1 MNFQENPF
9 AHTFS
14 IVARDTVTGQ
24 MGVAVQSHWFSVG
37 SVVPWAQA
45 GIGAIATQ
53 AMSEISYGPLGLDLL
68 RGGKSAHE
76 ALDALL
82 VADENRE
89 VRQVALV
96 DANGTVAVHTGRRC
110 IQEASHRTGDGF
122 SVQAN
127 MMLRSGVPEAMEAAY
142 LASLQN
148 KEFDL
153 AERLLLA
160 LDAAQAAGGDIRGMQ
175 SAAIKVVGKELSSKV
190 WEGVEMELRVEDHPE
205 PLVEL
210 RRVMNIHRA
219 YTWMNKGDADLA
231 DHNPEAAQV
240 SYKKAVDL
248 APEIVEIPFWNA
260 VTLCE
265 SGHLEQALPVFK
277 AVFECEPVWAELL
290 RRLPAAGLFSVDP
303 VSMERILNQSPYS

>member
-68 RGGKSAHE
+68 RGGKSAHQ

-89 VRQVALV
+89 VRQVAMV

-110 IQEASHRTGDGF
+110 IQEASHCTGDGF

-127 MMLRSGVPEAMEAAY
+127 MMLRPGVPEAMEAAY

-231 DHNPEAAQV
+231 DHKPEAAQV
-240 SYKKAVDL
+240 SYKKAVD
-248 APEIVEIPFWNA
+248 AGSRYRGDSV
-260 VTLCE
+260 
-265 SGHLEQALPVFK
+265 LERGDV
-277 AVFECEPVWAELL
+277 V
-290 RRLPAAGLFSVDP
+290 
-303 VSMERILNQSPYS
+303 

>member
-1 MNFQENPF
+1 MNFIENPF

-14 IVARDTVTGQ
+14 IVARDPVTGQ

-68 RGGKSAHE
+68 RGGKTARQ

-82 VADENRE
+82 LADENRE
-89 VRQVALV
+89 VRQVAMV
-96 DANGTVAVHTGRRC
+96 DAHGVTAVHTGARC
-110 IQEASHRTGDGF
+110 IESAGHRCGDGF

-127 MMLRSGVPEAMEAAY
+127 MMLKPGVPEAMEAAY
-142 LASLQN
+142 LASMKN
-148 KEFDL
+148 SEIDL
-153 AERLLLA
+153 SERLLLA
-160 LDAAQAAGGDIRGMQ
+160 LEAAQAAGGDIRGMQ
-175 SAAIKVVGKELSSKV
+175 SAAIKVVGKDLSSKV

-219 YTWMNKGDADLA
+219 YTWMNQGDNDLA
-231 DHNPEAAQV
+231 DHRPEAAQQA
-240 SYKKAVDL
+240 YQKAVDL

-265 SGHLEQALPVFK
+265 SGHLDDALPVFK
-277 AVFECEPVWAELL
+277 AVFEREPVWAELL
-290 RRLPAAGLFSVDP
+290 RRLPAAGLFNASQDV
-303 VSMERILNQSPYS
+303 MERIQKLKK